1 MAQADQTDGAGNH
14 EHDSPSHAAKD
25 RQRPAKLPTADAR
38 SKATAGA
45 KLIQVSGSGLSGPF
59 IRRPVMTVL
68 LTLSVIVAGIATYNK
83 LAVNDLPAVDYP
95 VIQVTCSYP
104 GANPTTMANNIA
116 TPLEKQF
123 LQIPGL
129 DIITSASTQ
138 GNTSFT
144 LQFNLSKSIVDAAT
158 DVQAAIQRA
167 TGKLPVDLP
176 SPPTFTKTNP
186 NDQAIYLLGLLSD
199 TLTDGDLYKYASTAV
214 AQRIAILPGVSQ
226 VNIYGVQSAIRIK
239 ADPAGLASRGLTMD
253 DLSGAIQAGTVYSG
267 AGQLDGAHR
276 TFVLQPNGQI
286 DHAEGYR
293 NLIVARNK
301 DGSPVYLRDVA
312 EVRQSVQDERLSR
325 TFWMRGFN
333 PPGSVVV
340 LAVSRQAGANAVE
353 VANSV
358 KALFPELRA
367 SLPGSITLV
376 PVFDRSQ
383 SIVNSVA
390 DVKFTLVIAF
400 MLVVMVIYV
409 FLGRATDTL
418 IPVVALPLSLLVTF
432 TVMYMLSFSINNLTL
447 MALTLAIGFL
457 VDDAIVF
464 LENVVRRAEHGES
477 IVKAA
482 YNTAG
487 EISFTILS
495 MTLSLAAVF
504 IPLVFLPGLL
514 GRIFREFSATIIIAI
529 LASGLVSLT
538 LTPLMCARILGEHK
552 AGHKRTRM
560 ERWTGD
566 FIKRVIAAYGRAL
579 DKFLDRAWMTIP
591 ILIGCILGL
600 WFFFTHLPFTLL
612 PPGDSGF
619 VRGVFIAQEGSSPA
633 EMHAYQQQVNQKL
646 KDDPNIAQFFTLAG
660 FAARTASSQGL
671 LFGFLK
677 PRNQRPP
684 IEQCIPQLQKS
695 ISSIPGITAILQP
708 NPVLQINVGVTNQT
722 QGQYAYTL
730 SGIVPDEVYTA
741 ADQLMNKLREF
752 KGFATVRSDYY
763 NNTPNLTVEIDR
775 ERAAT
780 YGVSTSAVES
790 LLRTAYSQNY
800 VYLIKQ
806 PEDQYQVILEVQDNE
821 RARPADLDNLYV
833 RSNSGGTTS
842 ASGAGGG
849 GITTTTGTA
858 ANLVPLR
865 AVTSTKQIVGPQ
877 AVNHLNQFT
886 SVTINFNLLP
896 DVAIGDATKYIEDSF
911 AQVQRQF
918 PTVQATF
925 QGEALVFRQLFQS
938 LPLLL
943 LSAIFVMYVILGILY
958 ESYVH
963 PITVLF
969 PAIVP
974 AVVGGL
980 CTLWIFGSTLSLYSV
995 IGLFLLLGIV
1005 KKNGILVVDFAL
1017 KRIDEGLS
1025 LREAIHEAS
1034 LERFRP
1040 IMMTTFAALMGALPL
1055 AIGFG
1060 SDASSRRPLG
1070 LVIVGGLVFS
1080 QMITLFVTPVI
1091 YLWLEW
1097 FQEHILD
1104 KVPFLRSAHTHHEG
1118 ETEPHP
1124 SGIGDGELEPAGV
1137 P

>member
-1 MAQADQTDGAGNH
+1 MAQPDQPDGAGDH
-14 EHDSPSHAAKD
+14 EHDSPAHAAKD
-25 RQRPAKLPTADAR
+25 RHQPSKLPAADAR
-38 SKATAGA
+38 SKATPGA

-167 TGKLPVDLP
+167 TGKLPIDLP

-214 AQRIAILPGVSQ
+214 AQRVAILPGVSQ

-253 DLSGAIQAGTVYSG
+253 DLSRAIQAGTVYSG
-267 AGQLDGAHR
+267 AGQLDGTHR

-286 DHAEGYR
+286 DRAEGYR

-400 MLVVMVIYV
+400 ILVVMVIYV

-432 TVMYMLSFSINNLTL
+432 TVMYMLNFSINNLTL

-477 IVKAA
+477 ILKAA

-560 ERWTGD
+560 EKWTGD

-579 DKFLDRAWMTIP
+579 DKFLDRAWLTVP
-591 ILIGCILGL
+591 ILLGCIFGL

-671 LFGFLK
+671 IFGFLK
-677 PRNQRPP
+677 PRSQRPP
-684 IEQCIPQLQKS
+684 IEQCIPQLQRS

-763 NNTPNLTVEIDR
+763 NNTPNLTVDIDR

-833 RSNSGGTTS
+833 RSNSGGTIS

-896 DVAIGDATKYIEDSF
+896 NVAIGDATKYIEDSF

-943 LSAIFVMYVILGILY
+943 LSAVFVMYVILGILY

-1070 LVIVGGLVFS
+1070 LVIVGGLIFS

-1124 SGIGDGELEPAGV
+1124 SGTGDGELEPAGAH
-1137 P
+1137 

>member
-1 MAQADQTDGAGNH
+1 MERSDQHDGAPDG
-14 EHDSPSHAAKD
+14 EQESQD
-25 RQRPAKLPTADAR
+25 RSRGRGIRSASTTPKEAKLVPVKGT
-38 SKATAGA
+38 
-45 KLIQVSGSGLSGPF
+45 GLSGPF

-95 VIQVTCSYP
+95 IIQVTCSYP

-129 DIITSASTQ
+129 DIVTSASTQ

-144 LQFNLSKSIVDAAT
+144 LQFGLSKSIIDAAT

-167 TGKLPVDLP
+167 TGKLPIDLP

-226 VNIYGVQSAIRIK
+226 VNIYGVQGAIRIK
-239 ADPAGLASRGLTMD
+239 ADPAALAARGLTMD
-253 DLSGAIQAGTVYSG
+253 DLASAIKAGTVYSG
-267 AGQLDGAHR
+267 AGQFDGPHR

-286 DHAEGYR
+286 DQAEGYR

-301 DGSPVYLRDVA
+301 DKSPVYLRDVA
-312 EVRQSVQDERLSR
+312 EVKQSVQDERTSR
-325 TFWMRGFN
+325 FFWARGIN
-333 PPGSVVV
+333 SPGSIVV

-418 IPVVALPLSLLVTF
+418 IPAVALPLSLLLTF
-432 TVMYMLSFSINNLTL
+432 AVMQMLNFSINNLTL

-482 YNTAG
+482 Y
-487 EISFTILS
+487 
-495 MTLSLAAVF
+495 
-504 IPLVFLPGLL
+504 
-514 GRIFREFSATIIIAI
+514 
-529 LASGLVSLT
+529 
-538 LTPLMCARILGEHK
+538 
-552 AGHKRTRM
+552 
-560 ERWTGD
+560 
-566 FIKRVIAAYGRAL
+566 GRAL
-579 DKFLDRAWMTIP
+579 DKFLDRAWLAVP
-591 ILIGCILGL
+591 ILLVCILGL

-619 VRGVFIAQEGSSPA
+619 IRGVFIAQEGSSPA
-633 EMHAYQQQVNQKL
+633 QMRAYQQQVNQKL

-660 FAARTASSQGL
+660 FSSRTAGSQAL
-671 LFGFLK
+671 IFAFLK
-677 PRNQRPP
+677 PKNERPP
-684 IEQCIPQLQKS
+684 IDQCIVQLQKS
-695 ISSIPGITAILQP
+695 IGTIPGVAAVMQP

-722 QGQYAYTL
+722 QGQYAYTV
-730 SGIVPDEVYTA
+730 SGIVPADVYGA
-741 ADQLMNKLREF
+741 ADQLMTKLREF
-752 KGFATVRSDYY
+752 KGFASVRSDFY
-763 NNTPNLTVEIDR
+763 NNTPNLTVDIDR
-775 ERAAT
+775 QRAAT
-780 YGVSTSAVES
+780 YGVSTSAVQS

-806 PEDQYQVILEVQDNE
+806 PEDQYQVILEVKDSE
-821 RARPADLDNLYV
+821 RARPSDLNDLYV
-833 RSNSGGTTS
+833 RKNTGGSFS

-849 GITTTTGTA
+849 TIATTTGTA
-858 ANLVPLR
+858 SNLVPMR
-865 AVTSTKQIVGPQ
+865 AVTTTKQVVGPL
-877 AVNHLNQFT
+877 AVNHFNQFT

-896 DVAIGDATKYIEDSF
+896 NVAIGDATKFIEDSF
-911 AQVQRQF
+911 AQVKQQF

-925 QGEALVFRQLFQS
+925 QGEALVFRQLFHS

-980 CTLWIFGSTLSLYSV
+980 FTLWAFGSVLSLYSV

-1040 IMMTTFAALMGALPL
+1040 IMMTTLAALMGAVPL
-1055 AIGFG
+1055 ALGFG
-1060 SDASSRRPLG
+1060 HDASARRPLG
-1070 LVIVGGLVFS
+1070 LVIVGGLIFS

-1097 FQEHILD
+1097 FQEH
-1104 KVPFLRSAHTHHEG
+1104 VR
-1118 ETEPHP
+1118 
-1124 SGIGDGELEPAGV
+1124 
-1137 P
+1137 

>member
-1 MAQADQTDGAGNH
+1 MAGSNQQDGAGNGEH
-14 EHDSPSHAAKD
+14 ESPR
-25 RQRPAKLPTADAR
+25 RQQPARPAAPGSPPQETPGG
-38 SKATAGA
+38 S
-45 KLIQVSGSGLSGPF
+45 LIQVTGSGLSGPF
-59 IRRPVMTVL
+59 IRRPVMTIL
-68 LTLSVIVAGIATYNK
+68 LTLSVIVAGIGTYGK

-104 GANPTTMANNIA
+104 GANPSTMANNIA

-129 DIITSASTQ
+129 DLVTSASTQ
-138 GNTSFT
+138 SNTSLT
-144 LQFNLSKSIVDAAT
+144 LQFNLSKSITDAAT

-167 TGKLPVDLP
+167 TGKLPLDLP

-186 NDQAIYLLGLLSD
+186 NDQAVYLLGLLSD

-214 AQRIAILPGVSQ
+214 QQRIAILPGVSQ
-226 VNIYGVQSAIRIK
+226 VGVYGVQGAIRIK
-239 ADPAGLASRGLTMD
+239 ADPAALAARGLTMD
-253 DLSGAIQAGTVYSG
+253 DLSRAIQAGTVYSG
-267 AGQLDGAHR
+267 AGQFDGPHR

-286 DHAEGYR
+286 DKAEGYR

-301 DGSPVYLRDVA
+301 DNSPVFLRDVA
-312 EVRQSVQDERLSR
+312 DVRQSVQDERLSR
-325 TFWMRGFN
+325 TFWARGFN

-383 SIVNSVA
+383 SIVNSVH
-390 DVKFTLVIAF
+390 DVQFTLAIAF
-400 MLVVMVIYV
+400 VLVVLVIYL

-418 IPVVALPLSLLVTF
+418 IPAVALPLSLLLTVA
-432 TVMYMLSFSINNLTL
+432 VMYMLNYSINNLTL

-464 LENVVRRAEHGES
+464 LENVVRRAEHGEP

-482 YNTAG
+482 FNSAG

-514 GRIFREFSATIIIAI
+514 GRIFREFSVTIIVAI

-538 LTPLMCARILGEHK
+538 LTPLMCARMLGERT

-560 ERWTGD
+560 EKWTGD

-579 DKFLDRAWMTIP
+579 DKFLDRAWLTVP
-591 ILIGCILGL
+591 ILLACILGL

-619 VRGVFIAQEGSSPA
+619 IRGVFIAQEGSSPA
-633 EMHAYQQQVNQKL
+633 QMHAYQQQVNEKL
-646 KDDPNIAQFFTLAG
+646 RADPSIAQFFTLAG
-660 FAARTASSQGL
+660 FSSRTAASQAL
-671 LFGFLK
+671 IFGFLK
-677 PRNQRPP
+677 PQNQRLP
-684 IEQCIPQLQKS
+684 IDQCILQLQKS
-695 ISSIPGITAILQP
+695 IGSIPGIAAVLQP
-708 NPVLQINVGVTNQT
+708 NPVLQINVGATNQT

-730 SGIVPDEVYTA
+730 SGIVPDDVYSA
-741 ADQLMNKLREF
+741 ADQLMAKLRTF
-752 KGFATVRSDYY
+752 KGFASVRSDYY
-763 NNTPNLTVEIDR
+763 NSTPNLTVDIDR
-775 ERAAT
+775 ERAST

-800 VYLIKQ
+800 VYLMKE
-806 PEDQYQVILEVQDNE
+806 PDDQYQVILEVKDNE
-821 RARPADLDNLYV
+821 RAQPADLDNLYV
-833 RSNSGGTTS
+833 RSDTAGTVNPNSSSGG
-842 ASGAGGG
+842 AIA
-849 GITTTTGTA
+849 TTTGIA
-858 ANLVPLR
+858 SNLVPLR
-865 AVTSTKQIVGPQ
+865 AVTSTKQVVGPQ
-877 AVNHLNQFT
+877 AVNHFDQFT

-896 DVAIGDATKYIEDSF
+896 DVAIGDATKFIETSY
-911 AQVQRQF
+911 AQVHQQF
-918 PTVQATF
+918 PGVQATF
-925 QGEALVFRQLFQS
+925 QGEALVFRQLFNA
-938 LPLLL
+938 LPALLIA
-943 LSAIFVMYVILGILY
+943 AIFVMYVILGILY

-974 AVVGGL
+974 AIVGGL
-980 CTLWIFGSTLSLYSV
+980 FTLWIFGSTLSLYSI
-995 IGLFLLLGIV
+995 IGLFLLIGIV
-1005 KKNGILVVDFAL
+1005 KKNGIMVVDFAL
-1017 KRIDEGLS
+1017 QRIDEGWD
-1025 LREAIHEAS
+1025 LRSAIHEAS
-1034 LERFRP
+1034 MERFRP
-1040 IMMTTFAALMGALPL
+1040 IMMTTLAALMGAIPL
-1055 AIGFG
+1055 ALGFG

-1070 LVIVGGLVFS
+1070 LVIVGGLIFS

-1097 FQEHILD
+1097 FQEHVLD
-1104 KVPFLRSAHTHHEG
+1104 RVPFLRSAHTHHEG
-1118 ETEPHP
+1118 EPAPEPTG
-1124 SGIGDGELEPAGV
+1124 SGDGHVPEPIAAQ
-1137 P
+1137 